1 MHISTRVQPRPSRRV
16 ARNVTSEARRRAPP
30 ALTFAIDLHACSACG
45 TPTTYIW
52 FCAECQERGRPH
64 RDDDPYDDLGGEGEA

>member
-1 MHISTRVQPRPSRRV
+1 MQVSTRIQLRPSRRV
-16 ARNVTSEARRRAPP
+16 ARNVARDAPWRAPP
-30 ALTFAIDLHACSACG
+30 TRAFAIGLHACSACG
-45 TPTTYIW
+45 TPTTYVL